1 MFLMNAPPVVALQSK
16 WEAFGPPGSFRF
28 PGCFSESKEGVSR
41 ASVSAKVQM
50 VISRLQSDKAA
61 LGMSNDCALQRSQ
74 RADRAC
80 DAAVSAC
87 GPAADFDTPG
97 DEEAAGFR
105 PLVLDSD
112 SDDSVDRDI
121 EEAIQE
127 YLKAKSGS
135 AQPAG
140 ATGRDSRCRLGAPQ
154 SSAVSSLCPLRPAPS
169 SRAVPGRHTGAAEHK
184 GSTSPVSVSSDDSLD
199 QSIRAEIEQF
209 LNKKR
214 QQETPAYEV
223 SADREPDPSNNSAKS
238 ALRSSKEAI
247 IKAHRQDLPG
257 PCKEF
262 IFRKPPRLVKA
273 NTQPRGL
280 RSKVATE
287 PKSLGSTKPA
297 STCRPAEVA
306 QNKGGIK
313 RNIGPGRRAKRD
325 KSVALGCKASDSSS
339 DDGIEEA
346 IQLYQLEKRRE
357 ASGDPAQKTPP
368 GDRGPD
374 SPAHSTSH
382 STKSAWPEAHGK
394 TPSKK
399 KPVAMRAVDL
409 GLGGLDPDHPSK
421 PPKETKASAPPGNAA
436 AKSEPVERA
445 SCQAEPSAELMCAEA
460 ILDISK
466 AILPAPREGSDR
478 PLSPGPLCY
487 PANVPSRSDSDS
499 SSVDSD
505 DSIEQEIRTFL
516 ALKAQSGSLLS
527 RTETCLQSAQSPQLS
542 PDPNSPASGLK
553 APVSKTL
560 DLSLSCR
567 RKRSG
572 GGHPVQLSTPKKT
585 RQVAKEGGRDAD
597 HSQANVQPGQGKASE
612 ASTREGEIRGQPL
625 PCRMARLGDEL
636 SVPDTRDGVS
646 PGPGKVAGSRS
657 IDESSDDK
665 SSSLDSDEDLDTAI
679 KDLLRSKRQLRRCQ
693 EPRAVC
699 RKKVRF
705 STTETQFLD
714 KPGGLQKD
722 WKDRGPHLLKS
733 CLSKSKKDSRE
744 NTVKKPLSTVC
755 REVEKA
761 KPDSRPQAVPPALCP
776 WSKALEGS
784 LLPRELDAHGLKGI
798 APSPRSP
805 SEDSSSVDSDDSIEL
820 EIRKFLAEKAKES
833 VNSSEIP
840 GGCPTT
846 LGAGSIPRKMP
857 SPALALQPG
866 VCTRSLRGRGS
877 AQLPGEGPRAA
888 GRALVPGG
896 GPGKDNPRVEQAC
909 VPAALARWELAPP
922 RSGTAS
928 ARGSPVGRRSVCT
941 PKDQSPRR
949 AEPAAGEHAL
959 GLRPSCTHAG
969 TLPVNAQGQSPQ
981 TRILGADR
989 QGTPQAGLALPWAD
1003 FAHQGWLQSPWALN
1017 ADSGDVGWKGG
1028 LSSEREKRPEEGQAR
1043 CSPGLATDSKKG
1055 LPSAGFSSL
1064 LSTQLFHFGK
1074 SVSWG
1079 GKQAGLFSAPLSLPL
1094 QGPSFAAF
1102 RESPAGHGPVF
1113 GSSHL
1118 LTKEGGHWP
1127 GQKLQA
1133 AHSLHNRGRP
1143 GPEGSILDLRY
1154 RPRAVDKDE
1163 QDQEALGSGA
1173 SELSDTSVEEGG
1185 SSPSAKGRALKL

>member
-1 MFLMNAPPVVALQSK
+1 M
-16 WEAFGPPGSFRF
+16 
-28 PGCFSESKEGVSR
+28 
-41 ASVSAKVQM
+41 SAKVQM
-50 VISRLQSDKAA
+50 VISTLQSDKAA
-61 LGMSNDCALQRSQ
+61 MGMSCDRALQRSQ
-74 RADRAC
+74 RADRAR

-87 GPAADFDTPG
+87 GPAPDFDTPG
-97 DEEAAGFR
+97 DKEAAGFR

-127 YLKAKSGS
+127 YLKAKGGT

-140 ATGRDSRCRLGAPQ
+140 ATGRDSRGGLGAPQ
-154 SSAVSSLCPLRPAPS
+154 SSTTSGLCPLRPAPGS
-169 SRAVPGRHTGAAEHK
+169 SAVPGRRAGAAEDQ
-184 GSTSPVSVSSDDSLD
+184 GSASPVSVSSDDSVD

-209 LNKKR
+209 LNEKR
-214 QQETPAYEV
+214 QQETPKCEV
-223 SADREPDPSNNSAKS
+223 SADREPDPSNNLAKS
-238 ALRSSKEAI
+238 ALRSSKEPA

-257 PCKEF
+257 ACKEF
-262 IFRKPPRLVKA
+262 VFRKPPRLVKA

-313 RNIGPGRRAKRD
+313 RNIGPGRRAKRV
-325 KSVALGCKASDSSS
+325 KSTALGHEASDSSS

-357 ASGDPAQKTPP
+357 ASGDPAQKTLP
-368 GDRGPD
+368 GERGPD

-382 STKSAWPEAHGK
+382 SAKSAWPEAHGK
-394 TPSKK
+394 TPNKK
-399 KPVAMRAVDL
+399 KPVAMKAMDL

-445 SCQAEPSAELMCAEA
+445 SRQADTSAELMCAEA

-466 AILPAPREGSDR
+466 AILPAPEEGSDR
-478 PLSPGPLCY
+478 PLSTGPLFY
-487 PANVPSRSDSDS
+487 PANVPSRSDGDS

-527 RTETCLQSAQSPQLS
+527 RTDTCLPSAQSPQLS
-542 PDPNSPASGLK
+542 PNPSSPAGGLK

-572 GGHPVQLSTPKKT
+572 GGHPVQPSTPKKT
-585 RQVAKEGGRDAD
+585 RQVAKDGARDAE
-597 HSQANVQPGQGKASE
+597 HSQAKVHPGQGKASE
-612 ASTREGEIRGQPL
+612 PSPREGEIRGQPL
-625 PCRMARLGDEL
+625 PCRTARLGDEL
-636 SVPDTRDGVS
+636 SAPDTRDGVS
-646 PGPGKVAGSRS
+646 PGPGKAAELRS

-679 KDLLRSKRQLRRCQ
+679 KDLLRSKRQLKRFQ

-722 WKDRGPHLLKS
+722 WKDRSPHLLKS

-744 NTVKKPLSTVC
+744 NTVKKPLSTFC
-755 REVEKA
+755 REAERA
-761 KPDSRPQAVPPALCP
+761 KPDGRPRAVPPALCP
-776 WSKALEGS
+776 WSRALEGS
-784 LLPRELDAHGLKGI
+784 LLPSELDAHDLEGA

-846 LGAGSIPRKMP
+846 LGAGSAPRPELPGRKMP

-866 VCTRSLRGRGS
+866 VCTRSHCGRGTT
-877 AQLPGEGPRAA
+877 QLPGEGLRGT

-896 GPGKDNPRVEQAC
+896 GPEKNSPCIEQAC
-909 VPAALARWELAPP
+909 IPAALARWELAPP

-928 ARGSPVGRRSVCT
+928 ARGSPAGRRSVCT
-941 PKDQSPRR
+941 PKDQSPRQ
-949 AEPAAGEHAL
+949 AEPAAGEHGL
-959 GLRPSCTHAG
+959 GLRPSCTHAS
-969 TLPVNAQGQSPQ
+969 TLPVSAQGQSPQ
-981 TRILGADR
+981 TRIPGPDR

-1003 FAHQGWLQSPWALN
+1003 FAHQGWLQSPWAPS

-1028 LSSEREKRPEEGQAR
+1028 LSNEREKRPEEGQAR
-1043 CSPGLATDSKKG
+1043 CSPGLATDSRKG
-1055 LPSAGFSSL
+1055 LPFTGFSSL

-1079 GKQAGLFSAPLSLPL
+1079 GRQAGLFSGPLSLPL

-1102 RESPAGHGPVF
+1102 GESPASHGPVF

-1127 GQKLQA
+1127 SRKLQA

-1143 GPEGSILDLRY
+1143 GPEESILDLRY
-1154 RPRAVDKDE
+1154 RPRSVDRDE